1 MLAHKLRGSMEL
13 SERKK
18 KILHVLVD
26 EFIVS
31 GLPVSSKKL
40 HEKHLL
46 EYSPA
51 TIRNELFSL
60 EELGFLGHTHT
71 SSGRFPLP
79 KAYRTYI
86 DKLMEKGTLKKSE
99 IEYIESHFKHN
110 FSQAEDIVKNA
121 AKVLSELTNYTA
133 IGFSVDNVDENI
145 ENIKLVKLNANNLLL
160 VVVTKRHII
169 KDTVITCEYDVDD
182 NYLSAAEK
190 ILCEVFVGKT
200 IQEAASVDAKAV
212 DVKVENFKHLFENI
226 LKVFKE
232 YIADEKA
239 KVVLEGSSNIFKY
252 NEFSDIDKTKNFLSI
267 IDKREQLVNILKS
280 TGDIEISVK
289 IGKDENEQLPEDIAL
304 VSASITVNG
313 KTVGTSGV
321 LGPTRMDYN
330 RVFLVMDMI
339 KKAIENIK

>member
-1 MLAHKLRGSMEL
+1 MDL

-26 EFIVS
+26 EFIGS

-40 HEKHLL
+40 HEKHLS

-79 KAYRTYI
+79 KAYRTYV

-99 IEYIESHFKHN
+99 IEYIESHFKQN

-145 ENIKLVKLNANNLLL
+145 ENIRLVKLNANNILLI
-160 VVVTKRHII
+160 VVTKRHII
-169 KDTVITCEYDVDD
+169 KDTVITCEFEVDD

-190 ILCEVFVGKT
+190 ILCEVFIGKT
-200 IQEAASVDAKAV
+200 IEQAASVNGKAV
-212 DVKVENFKHLFENI
+212 DLKIEKFKDLFDNI
-226 LKVFKE
+226 LKVFKDYLE
-232 YIADEKA
+232 GKSA

-280 TGDIEISVK
+280 TDGIEISVK
-289 IGKDENEQLPEDIAL
+289 IGKAESEELPDDIAL
-304 VSASITVNG
+304 VSATYTING
-313 KTVGTSGV
+313 KTVGSSGV

-339 KKAIENIK
+339 KKAIENINTD